1 MSRLKIT
8 AVSYLNTKPFLY
20 GLFQSGLD
28 QKLDI
33 SLDIPSE
40 CARKLVSGEADFGLI
55 PVVAISEIP
64 NPIVISDYC
73 IGADGPVRTV
83 MIYSDV
89 PISKVK
95 RLYLDFHSRTSVK
108 LAEILLKE
116 YWQVSLELIPAKEG
130 YINDIQGDTA
140 GIVIGDRA
148 FSLSEKYEYR
158 YDLSEHWK
166 EMTGLPFVFAAWVSR
181 KPLSQ
186 KFIQDFNLAL
196 QKGLELIPQLIAL
209 MPSPTQDFNL
219 ANYFKTQIQYNLDT
233 PKREA
238 LALFLEKVN
247 QDAEVILSFQ

>member
-1 MSRLKIT
+1 MNRLKIT

-28 QKLDI
+28 QQLDI

-40 CARKLVSGEADFGLI
+40 CARKLTSGEVDFGLI
-55 PVVAISEIP
+55 PVVAIADIP
-64 NPIVISDYC
+64 NPIIISDYC

-89 PISKVK
+89 PMDRIK

-116 YWQVSLELIPAKEG
+116 YWHVAPELIQAKEG
-130 YINDIQGDTA
+130 YIADIQGDTA

-148 FSLSEKYEYR
+148 FALSGKYE

-166 EMTGLPFVFAAWVSR
+166 KMTGLPFVFAAWVSR

-186 KFIQDFNLAL
+186 KFVQDFNEAL
-196 QKGLELIPQLIAL
+196 KKGLELIPQLIAL
-209 MPSPTQDFNL
+209 MPSPTQDFDL
-219 ANYFKTQIQYNLDT
+219 VNYFKTQIQYNLDT

-247 QDAEVILSFQ
+247 QEAEVVLSFQ

>member
-116 YWQVSLELIPAKEG
+116 YWQISPKLIPAKEG

-148 FSLSEKYEYR
+148 FSLSEKYEYQ

-209 MPSPTQDFNL
+209 MPSPTQDFDL

>member
-1 MSRLKIT
+1 MNRLKIT

-64 NPIVISDYC
+64 NPIIISDYC

-89 PISKVK
+89 PIQKIK
-95 RLYLDFHSRTSVK
+95 RLYMDFHSRTSVK

-116 YWQVSLELIPAKEG
+116 YWQTSPELIQAKEG
-130 YINDIQGDTA
+130 YIADIQGDTA

-148 FSLSEKYEYR
+148 FALSEKYEYQ
-158 YDLSEHWK
+158 YDLSEYWK
-166 EMTGLPFVFAAWVSR
+166 KMTGLPFVFAAWVSR

-186 KFIQDFNLAL
+186 KFIQDFNQAL
-196 QKGLELIPQLIAL
+196 KKGLELIPQLIAL
-209 MPSPTQDFNL
+209 MPSPTQDFDL
-219 ANYFKTQIQYNLDT
+219 VNYFKTQIQYDLDA
-233 PKREA
+233 PKRKA

-247 QDAEVILSFQ
+247 QDAEVVLSFQ

>member
-1 MSRLKIT
+1 MNRLKIT

-40 CARKLVSGEADFGLI
+40 CARKLASGEADFGLI

-64 NPIVISDYC
+64 NPVIISNYC

-89 PISKVK
+89 PIMEVK
-95 RLYLDFHSRTSVK
+95 RLYLDYHSRTSVK

-116 YWQVSLELIPAKEG
+116 YWNVSPELIQAKEG
-130 YINDIQGDTA
+130 YINEIHGDTA

-148 FSLSEKYEYR
+148 FSLSQKYEYQ
-158 YDLSEHWK
+158 YDLSEYWK
-166 EMTGLPFVFAAWVSR
+166 KMTGLPFVFAAWVSR

-186 KFIQDFNLAL
+186 IFIQEFNQAL
-196 QKGLELIPQLIAL
+196 EKGLDLIPQLIAL
-209 MPSPTQDFNL
+209 MPSPTQDFDL
-219 ANYFKTQIQYNLDT
+219 VNYFKTQIQYELDT

-247 QDAEVILSFQ
+247 QDANVVLSFQ